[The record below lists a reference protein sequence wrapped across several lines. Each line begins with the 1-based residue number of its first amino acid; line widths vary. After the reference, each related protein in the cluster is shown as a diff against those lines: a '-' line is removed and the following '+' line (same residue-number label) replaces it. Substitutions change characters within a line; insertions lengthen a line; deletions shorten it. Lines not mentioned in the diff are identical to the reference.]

1 MVVATDVARSYLGKH
16 ILLTDQI
23 LRPNVPKEYRGYLFD
38 YVVISFNQKSNRFA
52 ARYQNRMI
60 REDGLEWVL
69 DAEDG
74 EYSFDIDGLKHTTL
88 DKGGEL
94 YYQVVERVNA

>member
-1 MVVATDVARSYLGKH
+1 MAVATDVARGYLGKH

-23 LRPNVPKEYRGYLFD
+23 FCLNVPEEYRGYLFD

-74 EYSFDIDGLKHTTL
+74 VDSFDLDGLKHTTL
-88 DKGGEL
+88 VEGGEL
-94 YYQVVERVNA
+94 YHQAVERVNA